1 MIFWILS
8 ALGLY
13 FVQTLLPVVFRYKGS
28 PDAMKSRDV
37 LPETTLLTGRADRA
51 LANVTEAMVLF
62 FPLALLSQGAEG
74 AVLGGAVFV
83 VARIIYVPL
92 YLAGVAF
99 LRTAA
104 WLAGLVGLFIMAMSI
119 IG

>member
-1 MIFWILS
+1 MARVHFYSTFNMELKMIFWILS

-37 LPETTLLTGRADRA
+37 LPETTLLTGRADR
-51 LANVTEAMVLF
+51 
-62 FPLALLSQGAEG
+62 
-74 AVLGGAVFV
+74 
-83 VARIIYVPL
+83 
-92 YLAGVAF
+92 LAGVAF